1 MTDFSREDAACLAQL
16 AGAAASDLS
25 VGGALLPGWS
35 VFETL
40 PKHAPPLGAD
50 TTGAQGFIASG
61 ALPSD
66 PATPVT
72 VVALAYP
79 LQSYAAWSS
88 ANIVGRPTGL
98 QPLPQGVIAGNAQ
111 ALAPAVNGY
120 ASLRAALWQA
130 FGQTAPRD
138 VIVTGAQLGAAMAAI
153 CAIDLRPG
161 QIGPDGKTKGPAR
174 KSRCVMLSSPAPG
187 NAALAQ
193 ALAAETAGAWTFA
206 TTHLG
211 AAIDTFPGPPESG
224 AVAAGTQVAVPARFL
239 AIPGLI
245 SGPDTWVLRDS
256 DAYVAALGGDPV
268 DLGTV
273 AAQVTAKA
281 GFDALR
287 AATVSDMI
295 GLPYLLSAYPG
306 LGINVSMLPY
316 VPGTPIADG
325 NTIWGAAAQAP
336 GTTALLFRDAIG
348 WSEFQTLTCDY
359 LPVSAPFSGSQWN
372 SATMHSGAATLF
384 LRLRAAIA
392 AEVKAVLSAAP
403 ATVLDFAGH
412 GLGGAVAALAAIDT
426 IGTLAPKQTPRV
438 WMFGAPVFG
447 NYDFLTAASALIG
460 PTSVQVNRQA
470 DFLPRLSFT
479 GLTNGPGQAV
489 SLLGRPRI
497 TDPQAHGLSGYAGLL
512 SPRSLAEVM

>member
-1 MTDFSREDAACLAQL
+1 MTVFSHEDAACLAQL
-16 AGAAASDLS
+16 AGAAGRDLS
-25 VGGALLPGWS
+25 IGAALPPGWS

-40 PKHAPPLGAD
+40 PNVAPPLGAA
-50 TTGAQGFIASG
+50 TTSAQGFIASG

-88 ANIVGRPTGL
+88 ANFVSRATGL

-120 ASLRAALWQA
+120 GSLRGALWQA
-130 FGQTAPRD
+130 FGRTAPRD

-161 QIGPDGKTKGPAR
+161 QTGPDGKTKGPAR
-174 KSRCVMLSSPAPG
+174 KSRCLMLSAPAPG

-193 ALAAETAGAWTFA
+193 VLAAETAGAWTLG

-211 AAIDTFPGPPESG
+211 AAIDTFPGGPESG
-224 AVAAGTQVAVPARFL
+224 AVAAGTPVAVPAHIL
-239 AIPGLI
+239 AIPDLI
-245 SGPDTWVLRDS
+245 SGPDTWVQRDS

-268 DLGTV
+268 DLGMV
-273 AAQVTAKA
+273 AAQISATA
-281 GFDALR
+281 GFDVLR
-287 AATVSDMI
+287 AAALSDMI

-306 LGINVSMLPY
+306 LGVNVSMLPY
-316 VPGTPIADG
+316 APGASIADG
-325 NTIWGAAAQAP
+325 GTIWGAVAQAP

-348 WSEFQTLTCDY
+348 WPEFDTLTCDY
-359 LPVSAPFSGSQWN
+359 LPVATPFSGSQWDL
-372 SATMHSGAATLF
+372 AKVHSGAATLF

-392 AEVKAVLSAAP
+392 AEVKAALSAAP
-403 ATVLDFAGH
+403 ETVLDFAGH

-426 IGTLAPKQTPRV
+426 VETLAPRQAPRV

-447 NYDFLTAASALIG
+447 SYDFLAPAAALIG
-460 PTSVQVNRQA
+460 PTTIRVNRRA
-470 DFLPRLSFT
+470 DFLPRLGFT
-479 GLTNGPGQAV
+479 FLTEGLGQAV

-497 TDPQAHGLSGYAGLL
+497 TDPEAHGLSGYAGLL
-512 SPRSLAEVM
+512 SPRSLAGVM